1 MCHKNRNMN
10 LYHPII
16 LQHQRQPIGFEKR
29 VDAQHIENAYNPVC
43 GDKYKL
49 YLDFKDDT
57 IHKITFH
64 GYGCAVSK
72 AAASI
77 LSAKMIGKTIHEAL
91 EICQSYF
98 NMIQNGVLT
107 DDENLNIFEVAR
119 HFSGRLTCA
128 TLAWDT
134 FYQFIISDNFAST
147 K

>member
-1 MCHKNRNMN
+1 MN

-16 LQHQRQPIGFEKR
+16 LQHHRKPIGFEKR
-29 VDAQHIENAYNPVC
+29 LDASHIEDAYNPVC

-49 YLDFKDDT
+49 YLDLDQNV
-57 IHKITFH
+57 IQKITFH

-72 AAASI
+72 ASTSI
-77 LSAKMIGKTIHEAL
+77 LVEKMVGKTVDEAL

-98 NMIQNGVLT
+98 DLIQKGVLT
-107 DDENLNIFEVAR
+107 DNSSLNVFEAAR

-128 TLAWDT
+128 TLAWDA
-134 FYQFIISDNFAST
+134 FYQFLVSYKWSLISH

>member
-1 MCHKNRNMN
+1 MN
-10 LYHPII
+10 LYHPIL

-29 VDAQHIENAYNPVC
+29 ADAQYIEDAYNPVC

-49 YLDFKDDT
+49 YLDFNGNL
-57 IHKITFH
+57 IQKITFH

-77 LSAKMIGKTIHEAL
+77 LAEKMVGKTVVEAL

-107 DDENLNIFEVAR
+107 NDDNLNIFEVAR

-128 TLAWDT
+128 TLVWDA
-134 FYQFIISDNFAST
+134 FYQFLIST
-147 K
+147 KSQ